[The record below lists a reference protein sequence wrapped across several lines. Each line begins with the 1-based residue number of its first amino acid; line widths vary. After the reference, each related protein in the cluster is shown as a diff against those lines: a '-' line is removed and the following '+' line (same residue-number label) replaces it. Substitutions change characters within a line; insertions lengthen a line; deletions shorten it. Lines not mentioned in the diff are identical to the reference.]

1 MKSYIEQILQPGERR
16 LYSGRLHWVLFVPG
30 LLLLVAA
37 LFFLMLAPGDG
48 ASGNGWARV
57 FCLFLSAL
65 CAAGAAYYL
74 FWAWFERWTTEI
86 EVTDR
91 RVILKQGFIRRETV
105 EMHMDKVESVDV
117 VQSILG
123 RIFNYGSVTIRGVGV
138 GLEPL
143 RKVAA
148 PLELRNHI
156 TGVAPAE
163 KT

>member
-30 LLLLVAA
+30 LLLLIAA
-37 LFFLMLAPGDG
+37 LVFLMLGSGDG
-48 ASGNGWARV
+48 PSGNGWGRI
-57 FCLFLSAL
+57 LLLPLSAL
-65 CAAGAAYYL
+65 CAAGGAYYL
-74 FWAWFERWTTEI
+74 FRAWFERWTTEI

-117 VQSILG
+117 VQSIAG
-123 RIFNYGSVTIRGVGV
+123 RILDYGSVTIRGVGV

-143 RKVAA
+143 KMVAA

-156 TGVAPAE
+156 TGVALAE

>member
-1 MKSYIEQILQPGERR
+1 MKSYIEQILQPGEQR
-16 LYSGRLHWVLFVPG
+16 LYSGRLHWILFVPG
-30 LLLLVAA
+30 LLLLIATVVFA
-37 LFFLMLAPGDG
+37 MLGWGDSP
-48 ASGNGWARV
+48 SGSGWRRIVLLPLAV
-57 FCLFLSAL
+57 L
-65 CAAGAAYYL
+65 CAAGSAYYL
-74 FWAWFERWTTEI
+74 FKAWLERWTTEI

-117 VQSILG
+117 VQSIFG
-123 RIFNYGSVTIRGVGV
+123 RIVNYGDVTIRGVGV

-143 RKVAA
+143 RMVAE

-156 TGVAPAE
+156 TGVALAA

>member
-16 LYSGRLHWVLFVPG
+16 LYSGKLHWILFVPG
-30 LLLLVAA
+30 LLLLIAA
-37 LFFLMLAPGDG
+37 LVFLMFASQSGD
-48 ASGNGWARV
+48 SGNV
-57 FCLFLSAL
+57 FPRLLWLILAALSA
-65 CAAGAAYYL
+65 AGSAYYL
-74 FWAWFERWTTEI
+74 FKAWFERWTTEI

-91 RVILKQGFIRRETV
+91 RIILKKGFIRRETV

-117 VQSILG
+117 EQSILG
-123 RIFNYGSVTIRGVGV
+123 RFLDYGDVTIRGVGV

-143 RKVAA
+143 RMVAA

-156 TGVAPAE
+156 TGVALAE